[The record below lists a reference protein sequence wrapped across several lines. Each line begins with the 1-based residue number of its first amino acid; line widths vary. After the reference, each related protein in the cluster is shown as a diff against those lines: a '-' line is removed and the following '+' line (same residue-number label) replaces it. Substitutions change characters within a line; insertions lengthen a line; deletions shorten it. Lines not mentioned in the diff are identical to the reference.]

1 MASTRRPRFTS
12 ITLENFRG
20 VQRRQHF
27 NLDGSVVLFWG
38 PNGTG
43 KTTVFDAI
51 LWLLQGNLPRI
62 STHALRK
69 NDEYV
74 ASAYAGGRPARVSVS
89 LSFGGSTLEIER
101 VGNSKSTSLAVREGV
116 GRDFVDDAA
125 VDLLHK
131 ALSGGELPLSELI
144 ATSGLLQQDDLRQL
158 LRDKPDARYR
168 QLLRLLGL
176 ESLEQFERFT
186 ETEYKY
192 IRGVLVD
199 AKAAHE
205 KSRARVLDLREQIET
220 VLSLSAASKT
230 DPEEL
235 GFLFEAIDEAAS
247 VLEVHLDS
255 TTAEALTE
263 LDAEATSAL
272 EVVSRVSELL
282 HRIPLELPSAEESPE
297 RLEEAREV
305 AAAALQEATA
315 RAASARSA
323 RDAIAAKHDDV
334 MALVALA
341 IPMLEEHGHEGN
353 VPCPV
358 CGTSVPIART
368 VHRLSD
374 LSSSGSELAAAER
387 RLEEQEDV
395 RTAAH
400 AALGLATAAVE
411 DHNRRRRALW
421 QATKDASTVEADIRL
436 LQSLRTI
443 RIRSLEL
450 SPLVEPGVMNATAEQ
465 RARVRTLL
473 DGVTE
478 ALTVLVTAAT
488 SARHRATARA
498 DSINRSGQ
506 LPRLEALK
514 AVADREAD
522 TLLGAYETARRA
534 ETAAAALRHGTTA
547 ATESIFRARFEAIEP
562 LMNDIYGRLDPHP
575 TFTKLDFAIERYRSR
590 GTAMASVRDES
601 ADLDANPLLV
611 FSSAQTNAVVLSAF
625 LALGWAAT
633 GGGLPFALMD
643 DPLQSLDDVNVLGF
657 ADLVGQLRKDKQVML
672 STHEERF
679 ARLLERKLTM
689 SDSTGTTIIHR
700 FLGWTREGPR
710 VDTRVLLGDDV
721 LSASAAS

>member
-1 MASTRRPRFTS
+1 MVNSERPRFRS

-20 VQRRQHF
+20 VQKKQHF
-27 NLDGSVVLFWG
+27 DLDGSVVLFWG

-51 LWLLQGNLPRI
+51 LWLLQGTLPRI
-62 STHALRK
+62 SSHALRK

-74 ASAYAGGRPARVSVS
+74 ASAYAGGKPARVSVS
-89 LSFGGSTLEIER
+89 LSLGSSTLEVER
-101 VGNSKSTSLAVREGV
+101 VGSSKSSSLTVREGV
-116 GRDFVDDAA
+116 SGEFIDDDAGN
-125 VDLLHK
+125 LLHQM
-131 ALSGGELPLSELI
+131 LSGSELPLSELI

-186 ETEYKY
+186 EAEYKY
-192 IRGVLVD
+192 VRGVLAE
-199 AKAAHE
+199 AKASHE
-205 KSRARVLDLREQIET
+205 KSRARVLELREQIDT

-235 GFLFEAIDEAAS
+235 GFLYEAIDESAAAI
-247 VLEVHLDS
+247 EVRLAS
-255 TTAEALTE
+255 TSAEALTE
-263 LDAEATSAL
+263 LDAESTSAL
-272 EVVSRVSELL
+272 EAVSRVTALL
-282 HRIPLELPSAEESPE
+282 RRIPDDLPSAEETLDD
-297 RLEEAREV
+297 LEEVRQL
-305 AAAALQEATA
+305 AAASLEAA
-315 RAASARSA
+315 SEEAASARSA

-341 IPMLEEHGHEGN
+341 IPMLEEHGHAGK

-358 CGTSVPIART
+358 CGTSISAADT
-368 VHRLSD
+368 VDRLAQ

-387 RLEEQEDV
+387 HLERQEDI
-395 RTAAH
+395 RREAH
-400 AALGLATAAVE
+400 AALSVATTAVE
-411 DHNRRRRALW
+411 DNDRRRRSLW
-421 QATKDASTVEADIRL
+421 QATKDASTIEADIRL
-436 LQSLRTI
+436 LGSLRTI
-443 RIRSLEL
+443 RIRSLES
-450 SPLVEPGVMNATAEQ
+450 SPSIHLGILNTTAEQ
-465 RARVRTLL
+465 RATLCSSL
-473 DGVTE
+473 EGVSE
-478 ALTVLVTAAT
+478 ALTVLGAAAT
-488 SARHRATARA
+488 SARHRAGARA

-506 LPRLEALK
+506 LPRLEALR
-514 AVADREAD
+514 AVADREAE
-522 TLLGAYETARRA
+522 TLLAAYETARRA
-534 ETAAAALRHGTTA
+534 ETAATALRHGTIA

-590 GTAMASVRDES
+590 GTAMASVRDEF

-625 LALGWAAT
+625 LALGWTAA

-657 ADLVGQLRKDKQVML
+657 ADLLGQLRKDKQVMI

-689 SDSTGTTIIHR
+689 PDSPGTTIVHR

-710 VDTRVLLGDDV
+710 VETRVLSGDDV
-721 LSASAAS
+721 VSASAVS